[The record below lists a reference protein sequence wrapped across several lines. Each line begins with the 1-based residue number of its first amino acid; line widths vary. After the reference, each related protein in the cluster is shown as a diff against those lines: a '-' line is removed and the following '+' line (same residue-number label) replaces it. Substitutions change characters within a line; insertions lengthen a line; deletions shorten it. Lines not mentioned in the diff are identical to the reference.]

1 MEMSNSLYNEMK
13 KYIVFAESLQEFI
26 DTWHKPG
33 IITSFNREADYAD
46 HKADM
51 EKYGYT
57 IIPASSSSTG
67 RIVSYY
73 GRI

>member
-1 MEMSNSLYNEMK
+1 MADTLFENFK
-13 KYIVFAESLQEFI
+13 KYAVCAESLSEFCE
-26 DTWHKPG
+26 TWHKPG
-33 IITSFNREADYAD
+33 ILTAFNREDDYKG

-57 IIPASSSSTG
+57 IIPASSSATG

-73 GRI
+73 GKV

>member
-1 MEMSNSLYNEMK
+1 MGNTLYNEMK
-13 KYIVFAESLQEFI
+13 KYIVFAESLQEFCEK
-26 DTWHKPG
+26 WHRPG
-33 IITSFNREADYAD
+33 KITDFNREADYAD

-57 IIPASSSSTG
+57 IIPASTSITG
-67 RIVSYY
+67 QIVSYY

>member
-1 MEMSNSLYNEMK
+1 MGNTLYNEMK
-13 KYIVFAESLQEFI
+13 KYIVFAENLQ
-26 DTWHKPG
+26 TWHKPG
-33 IITSFNREADYAD
+33 IINDFNRDADYAD

-57 IIPASSSSTG
+57 IIPASSSITG
-67 RIVSYY
+67 QIVSYY

>member
-1 MEMSNSLYNEMK
+1 MGNTLFNEMK
-13 KYIVFAESLQEFI
+13 KYIVYAESLKEFCEKY
-26 DTWHKPG
+26 HKPG
-33 IITSFNREADYAD
+33 KIADFNREADYAE

-57 IIPASSSSTG
+57 IIPASTSITG
-67 RIVSYY
+67 QTVSYY